1 MIEVKVTTC
10 TGCLGGGTWKRQELP
25 LWTWAFKLDTLHP
38 YIHLLSTGS
47 GSRTSSGQWTPTRAF
62 IYGVTTFQIIAHRFC
77 GDPEDKKPKTFHQ
90 PVELTRTHEASWTV
104 HLLSSGDYHFL
115 PDTVAHVVQ
124 TKDNSSDILPKKSCR
139 KYSDLGQRLMKI
151 KRHQHQLASPY
162 PPASTHISL

>member
-90 PVELTRTHEASWTV
+90 PVELTRPHEALQLSTCCPV
-104 HLLSSGDYHFL
+104 EITIFYLTLLRMLCKQKTIH
-115 PDTVAHVVQ
+115 Q
-124 TKDNSSDILPKKSCR
+124 TFFPKRAVGNTQILVS
-139 KYSDLGQRLMKI
+139 
-151 KRHQHQLASPY
+151 A
-162 PPASTHISL
+162 